1 MIRYHLRMST
11 NRTTALIL
19 AHLGLAAACHGA
31 DGSAVVSA
39 PIASAAPSSSAA
51 ASASGSASPVA
62 SASASALPTSKG
74 KPAPAT
80 GAGTLGK
87 PCGAGDSCAPGLYC
101 QRNFNGASFSP
112 GGTCIEHPPV
122 YEGRPLVVDGAP
134 RRAPAV
140 RGSWSSARPE
150 LAVGVD
156 VGLAAEIARGAFEEH
171 ASVAAF
177 ARTLCELVALG
188 APEPLVHQTHA
199 ALGDEIRHARE
210 AFDLASALGG
220 APIGPGPLPEAVAPL
235 RAGPALAR
243 NLLVDVLRGGCVG
256 EALAAARAA
265 ARAEDPTLP
274 AAVRAFYTKIAG
286 DEARHAALAFETARF
301 LVDREPPLAEVV
313 AEVFAELGPDARA
326 LVGDVFARVFDL
338 G

>member
-1 MIRYHLRMST
+1 MST
-11 NRTTALIL
+11 NRTTAIIL
-19 AHLGLAAACHGA
+19 AHLGLVAACRGA
-31 DGSAVVSA
+31 DTPAPVVSA
-39 PIASAAPSSSAA
+39 PLASAGPSASSAT
-51 ASASGSASPVA
+51 SASPAA

-74 KPAPAT
+74 KPAASAG

-140 RGSWSSARPE
+140 RAAWSSARPE
-150 LAVGVD
+150 LAVDVD
-156 VGLAAEIARGAFEEH
+156 ADLAAEIARGALEEH

-177 ARTLCELVALG
+177 ARTMCELVALG
-188 APEPLVHQTHA
+188 APESLLQRTHA
-199 ALGDEIRHARE
+199 ALGDEIRHARQ
-210 AFDLASALGG
+210 AFELASALGG

-235 RAGPALAR
+235 RAGPTLAR
-243 NLLVDVLRGGCVG
+243 ELLLDVLRGGCVG

-265 ARAEDPTLP
+265 ERAEDPALP
-274 AAVRAFYTKIAG
+274 ARVRAFYTNIAG

-301 LVDREPPLAEVV
+301 LVDRDPSLHGLV
-313 AEVFAELGPDARA
+313 AEVFADLGPGARA
-326 LVGDVFARVFDL
+326 VVGDVFVRVFSL